1 MVGGGLAMFNYSNV
15 ELDMRSWKYR
25 ENRSYPEWVVTEKY
39 YNCEGFSDK
48 FYKRSVISR
57 LFKKNN

>member
-1 MVGGGLAMFNYSNV
+1 MFNYSNV